1 MERNLN
7 KAIIF
12 YLIVMLLIYISKPD
26 CLFNKMDENNESLKN
41 YGLGNGETLF
51 SYHMLAI
58 VLGILT
64 FSGVIVIESLIK

>member
-1 MERNLN
+1 MQGNLN

-12 YLIVMLLIYISKPD
+12 YLIIMLLIYLSKPN
-26 CLFNKMDENNESLKN
+26 CLFNNVEGDSESLKN

-64 FSGVIVIESLIK
+64 FSGFMVIDRIN